1 ARAGQ
6 VIHALSL
13 GGRGEATHR
22 YIASVAAMVPD
33 CFHALG
39 VGTSCPGAVGSGPS
53 RASPRGPCTRGR
65 SGKATRKIQGATVL
79 DMTMTIPSMAPCV
92 LGDAA
97 WTRSASVGRRLPEPP
112 ANAPPA
118 PSTQPC
124 PRPAVLRPAGAR
136 PAGARPLAG
145 ASPCLRRT
153 RDLPLEAEAA
163 ARSSR
168 GNIDGPNNPTKHGRE
183 LLGGHMPHA
192 NPTPTPQD
200 F

>member
-1 ARAGQ
+1 RVLRRAHGCQGSRHPGRARSALAG
-6 VIHALSL
+6 
-13 GGRGEATHR
+13 RWEEGER
-22 YIASVAAMVPD
+22 EEEAAEEEAGEGQPN
-33 CFHALG
+33 
-39 VGTSCPGAVGSGPS
+39 S
-53 RASPRGPCTRGR
+53 
-65 SGKATRKIQGATVL
+65 
-79 DMTMTIPSMAPCV
+79 PSMAPCV

>member
-1 ARAGQ
+1 PRAQACAWVPGVSAPRPGSLRARRAMGGGGAGGG
-6 VIHALSL
+6 
-13 GGRGEATHR
+13 GGRGGEGQPN
-22 YIASVAAMVPD
+22 S
-33 CFHALG
+33 
-39 VGTSCPGAVGSGPS
+39 
-53 RASPRGPCTRGR
+53 
-65 SGKATRKIQGATVL
+65 
-79 DMTMTIPSMAPCV
+79 PSMAPCV

-168 GNIDGPNNPTKHGRE
+168 GNIDGTIPPNMGVSC
-183 LLGGHMPHA
+183 
-192 NPTPTPQD
+192 
-200 F
+200 

>member
-1 ARAGQ
+1 PACSGVRMGARGLGTQAGLAPRSQ
-6 VIHALSL
+6 
-13 GGRGEATHR
+13 GDGRR
-22 YIASVAAMVPD
+22 
-33 CFHALG
+33 
-39 VGTSCPGAVGSGPS
+39 GSG
-53 RASPRGPCTRGR
+53 
-65 SGKATRKIQGATVL
+65 
-79 DMTMTIPSMAPCV
+79 
-92 LGDAA
+92 
-97 WTRSASVGRRLPEPP
+97 RRRR
-112 ANAPPA
+112 
-118 PSTQPC
+118 Q
-124 PRPAVLRPAGAR
+124 RRRPAGAR

>member
-1 ARAGQ
+1 R
-6 VIHALSL
+6 
-13 GGRGEATHR
+13 
-22 YIASVAAMVPD
+22 
-33 CFHALG
+33 
-39 VGTSCPGAVGSGPS
+39 
-53 RASPRGPCTRGR
+53 TRGTPADQDPHAAACR
-65 SGKATRKIQGATVL
+65 G
-79 DMTMTIPSMAPCV
+79 
-92 LGDAA
+92 AA
-97 WTRSASVGRRLPEPP
+97 WNGGSARR
-112 ANAPPA
+112 PA
-118 PSTQPC
+118 PHTQPC

>member
-1 ARAGQ
+1 PADQDPHAAACRGAAWNGGSARRPAPQ
-6 VIHALSL
+6 PA
-13 GGRGEATHR
+13 
-22 YIASVAAMVPD
+22 ASSPQEGPPPPRWRRPPPRRAR
-33 CFHALG
+33 
-39 VGTSCPGAVGSGPS
+39 GPS
-53 RASPRGPCTRGR
+53 LRPSEGPTG
-65 SGKATRKIQGATVL
+65 
-79 DMTMTIPSMAPCV
+79 
-92 LGDAA
+92 
-97 WTRSASVGRRLPEPP
+97 
-112 ANAPPA
+112 APPTG
-118 PSTQPC
+118 TQPC

>member
-1 ARAGQ
+1 RTRGTPADQDPHAAACRGAAWNGGSARRPAPQ
-6 VIHALSL
+6 PA
-13 GGRGEATHR
+13 
-22 YIASVAAMVPD
+22 ASSPQEGPPPPRWRRPPPRRAR
-33 CFHALG
+33 
-39 VGTSCPGAVGSGPS
+39 GPS
-53 RASPRGPCTRGR
+53 LRPSEGPT
-65 SGKATRKIQGATVL
+65 GA
-79 DMTMTIPSMAPCV
+79 P
-92 LGDAA
+92 
-97 WTRSASVGRRLPEPP
+97 
-112 ANAPPA
+112 
-118 PSTQPC
+118 
-124 PRPAVLRPAGAR
+124 PAGAR

>member
-1 ARAGQ
+1 RVLRRAHGCQ
-6 VIHALSL
+6 GSRHP
-13 GGRGEATHR
+13 GRA
-22 YIASVAAMVPD
+22 
-33 CFHALG
+33 
-39 VGTSCPGAVGSGPS
+39 
-53 RASPRGPCTRGR
+53 
-65 SGKATRKIQGATVL
+65 
-79 DMTMTIPSMAPCV
+79 
-92 LGDAA
+92 
-97 WTRSASVGRRLPEPP
+97 RSALAGRWEEGEREEEAPP